1 MPALPDH
8 YPRVRRPRR
17 LSLERRQCVQSKVY
31 ERFAGAVA
39 DVQDGATIL
48 IAGFGPGTPWN
59 LIRAL
64 YQQGAKNLTLAFNI
78 ANRVSRDDAVGI
90 GDIVN
95 AGRARKVIASFTAA
109 THPSQENPIERLCE
123 SGAIEWEITPQGTLA
138 ERIRAGGAGI
148 PAFYTPAGVGTVVAE
163 GKEHRVF
170 GGREYL
176 LEEAITADF
185 AFLRAWKADSFGNLV
200 FRRAQRNFNP
210 IMAMAARCAIVEVE
224 EPILDEGELDPDA
237 IHTSGIYVQ
246 RMIQIGEGAILHM
259 KRAELARRGHAP

>member
-1 MPALPDH
+1 MQDKLFPT
-8 YPRVRRPRR
+8 
-17 LSLERRQCVQSKVY
+17 
-31 ERFAGAVA
+31 FAAAVS
-39 DVQDGATIL
+39 DIPDGATIL

-64 YQQGAKNLTLAFNI
+64 HQQGARELTLAFNI

-95 AGRARKVIASFTAA
+95 AGRVRKVIASFTAA

-123 SGAIEWEITPQGTLA
+123 SDAIEWEITPQGTLA

-170 GGREYL
+170 SGREYL
-176 LEEAITADF
+176 LEEAIRADF
-185 AFLRAWKADSFGNLV
+185 ALLRAWKADRFGNLI

-210 IMAMAARCAIVEVE
+210 IMAMAARCSIVEVE
-224 EPILDEGELDPDA
+224 EPIVEEGELDPDA
-237 IHTSGIYVQ
+237 IHTSGAFIS
-246 RMIQIGEGAILHM
+246 RMIQIGENDIMHM
-259 KRAELARRGHAP
+259 QRAALAAREVPS

>member
-1 MPALPDH
+1 MQDKIFPNFPEA
-8 YPRVRRPRR
+8 VREIP
-17 LSLERRQCVQSKVY
+17 
-31 ERFAGAVA
+31 
-39 DVQDGATIL
+39 DGATIL

-64 YQQGAKNLTLAFNI
+64 YWQGARDLSLAFNI

-95 AGRARKVIASFTAA
+95 AGRVRRVIASFTAA
-109 THPSQENPIERLCE
+109 THPSQENPIEQLCE
-123 SGAIEWEITPQGTLA
+123 SDAIEWEITPQGTLA

-170 GGREYL
+170 NGREYL
-176 LEEAITADF
+176 LEEAIQADY
-185 AFLRAWKADSFGNLV
+185 AFLRAWKADRFGNLV

-210 IMAMAARCAIVEVE
+210 IMAMAAQCAIVEVE
-224 EPILDEGELDPDA
+224 EPIVEEGELDPDA
-237 IHTSGIYVQ
+237 IHTSGIYIK
-246 RMIQIGEGAILHM
+246 RMIQIGPDDILHM
-259 KRAELARRGHAP
+259 QRAPLAARGQGTGDRG